1 MNKETEKHLDNL
13 VSNMMK
19 EVSLE
24 TPSENFE
31 ANLMANI
38 NKLSVRNALTYKPLI
53 SKSTWILLAF
63 CFMTLMGY
71 LIFGVTWQD
80 SESVITIN
88 FDLLFNNNFI
98 QSIGNLKFSNIFTY
112 AILSLAFMLLIQIT
126 FLKNY
131 FDKRLAL

>member
-31 ANLMANI
+31 ANVMANI

-53 SKSTWILLAF
+53 SKSTWLLLAF

-80 SESVITIN
+80 SESAITIN
-88 FDLLFNNNFI
+88 FDVLFNNKFT
-98 QSIGNLKFSNIFTY
+98 QSFGNLEFSNIFTY

>member
-1 MNKETEKHLDNL
+1 
-13 VSNMMK
+13 
-19 EVSLE
+19 
-24 TPSENFE
+24 
-31 ANLMANI
+31 MANI

-88 FDLLFNNNFI
+88 FDLLFNNNFT
-98 QSIGNLKFSNIFTY
+98 QSFGNLKFSNIFTY

-131 FDKRLAL
+131 FDKRLTL